1 MALRNPGPMPP
12 TRMGWPARGIG
23 QSGMF
28 GPGPRGMMRGM
39 PSFGQQPGLS
49 ANRGLLARLFSRQAA
64 PEAASMFTRA
74 GGAQPSLL
82 QGLTNPQT
90 IGNFL
95 GKTQNVLN
103 TAQQIGPI
111 IQQYGP
117 MVRNLPA
124 MWKIYQGLTSSGNDE
139 AKDEST
145 TTEKQSIDDILLDE
159 SSNEST
165 DEQKKEKSKESKTEK
180 SKKTETVPREKER
193 KKGESVPK
201 LYIPS

>member
-12 TRMGWPARGIG
+12 QRMGWPARNIG

-28 GPGPRGMMRGM
+28 GPNPRGMAA
-39 PSFGQQPGLS
+39 FGQQPGLS

-64 PEAASMFTRA
+64 PEAASMFARS
-74 GGAQPSLL
+74 GGTQTSLL

-103 TAQQIGPI
+103 TAQQIGPL

-117 MVRNLPA
+117 MVKNLPA
-124 MWKIYQGLTSSGNDE
+124 MWRIYQGLTSSS
-139 AKDEST
+139 ADESADVSST
-145 TTEKQSIDDILLDE
+145 TPEQSIDDLQQNLSDGEIEED
-159 SSNEST
+159 
-165 DEQKKEKSKESKTEK
+165 KKKN
-180 SKKTETVPREKER
+180 KKADNTPTPTKKER

>member
-1 MALRNPGPMPP
+1 MPP
-12 TRMGWPARGIG
+12 QRMGWPARNIG

-28 GPGPRGMMRGM
+28 GPNPRGMAA
-39 PSFGQQPGLS
+39 FGQQPGLS

-64 PEAASMFTRA
+64 PEAASMFARS
-74 GGAQPSLL
+74 GGTQTSLL

-103 TAQQIGPI
+103 TAQQIGPL

-117 MVRNLPA
+117 MVKNLPA
-124 MWKIYQGLTSSGNDE
+124 MWRIYQGLTSSSAD
-139 AKDEST
+139 ASSSADESADVSST
-145 TTEKQSIDDILLDE
+145 TPEQSIDDLQQNLSDGEIEED
-159 SSNEST
+159 
-165 DEQKKEKSKESKTEK
+165 KKKN
-180 SKKTETVPREKER
+180 KKADNTPTPTKKER

>member
-12 TRMGWPARGIG
+12 QRMAWPARNMG

-28 GPGPRGMMRGM
+28 GPGGPRGMQ
-39 PSFGQQPGLS
+39 PFGQQPGLP
-49 ANRGLLARLFSRQAA
+49 ANRGLLAKLFSRQAA
-64 PEAASMFTRA
+64 PEAANMFARSA
-74 GGAQPSLL
+74 GTETSLL

-103 TAQQIGPI
+103 TAQQIGPL

-117 MVRNLPA
+117 MVKNLPA
-124 MWKIYQGLTSSGNDE
+124 MWRIYQGLTSSENND
-139 AKDEST
+139 AKEPTTEEQSLDDALEPKTDAST
-145 TTEKQSIDDILLDE
+145 TETK
-159 SSNEST
+159 
-165 DEQKKEKSKESKTEK
+165 
-180 SKKTETVPREKER
+180 KKTETVARQKER
-193 KKGESVPK
+193 EMGVSVPK